1 MQVQILGISG
11 SPIPNSNTDR
21 AVMAVLN
28 SSGLETEFVKLSD
41 INVGP
46 CRACRECVTDNVC
59 KKPDD
64 FPELAKKV
72 KEADALVIGAYCPYS
87 NIDAYTKAFLER
99 LWSMRHVKNLNRGK
113 LVGIIVTGLVPRAN
127 GHKRRNLLLKFLKP
141 YIKPQLPANSV
152 VKSIEREMKM
162 ERMRIIGSIKVKGNV
177 PCLIC
182 GNGDE
187 CVMSGVPIIF
197 GKGTKS
203 SSDLCIN
210 VEDDLSTWL
219 ELQEMGKKLREQLT
233 RDI

>member
-1 MQVQILGISG
+1 
-11 SPIPNSNTDR
+11 
-21 AVMAVLN
+21 
-28 SSGLETEFVKLSD
+28 
-41 INVGP
+41 
-46 CRACRECVTDNVC
+46 
-59 KKPDD
+59 
-64 FPELAKKV
+64 
-72 KEADALVIGAYCPYS
+72 
-87 NIDAYTKAFLER
+87 
-99 LWSMRHVKNLNRGK
+99 
-113 LVGIIVTGLVPRAN
+113 
-127 GHKRRNLLLKFLKP
+127 
-141 YIKPQLPANSV
+141 
-152 VKSIEREMKM
+152 MKM